1 MACAVPASGAA
12 RAKAPGFFTVTQAKG
27 KWWLIPPGGAKFI
40 SMGINCVGPS
50 DWSPIADSPKY
61 RGGELRGGTEKWAAF
76 TASRLR
82 DWGFNTIAGW
92 SDRSMWKQGMP
103 YCVSL
108 HLAAGNGHRLID
120 VWDPAYAE
128 RVGKALSEQAEGVSP
143 NDPLLI
149 GYFLDN
155 EVPWYGEAG
164 WPTGGKSLLEMYLK
178 LPEEA
183 PGRREAMAFMAG
195 KAGEPADGN
204 IGEASPAGEKKVGQ
218 GGPAG
223 KLSFEAGM
231 ALMGKPGTADEF
243 AGLVAA
249 RFMETAVS
257 AVRKR
262 DPNHLILG
270 MRFANGAPDAVVR
283 AVGAKTDVLT
293 LNWYVK
299 SGSPDPNFVDRFYL
313 LSGKPVMITE
323 YSYRAMENRTGTR
336 NSRGADV
343 TVQTQADR
351 AIRYRR
357 YVETLGALPEVV
369 GFHWFQYSDQP
380 TAGRFD
386 GEDCN
391 YGLVDHNDE
400 PYEELLAA
408 MRDLNGRIVKLH
420 GESPLKL
427 PASLDER
434 RPLPPAKVARA
445 GNAGLARGRFKPV
458 TFVDY
463 SRTMPGGKTWG
474 DDSSGCAGKLEAVGG
489 KAVFSY
495 NAGPGW
501 GCGADLMPEGGVTVN
516 ALGAR
521 RMVLRMKVPA
531 GVRYIASINED
542 GAGPADAPSFT
553 SPSGADGEQYLSPE
567 LVGSGRPADIRV
579 ELSDMRKGTGYGN
592 QAGNE
597 TVDTQG
603 MKTLGIHV
611 GGGQGPGDIEIEWIR
626 FE

>member
-1 MACAVPASGAA
+1 M
-12 RAKAPGFFTVTQAKG
+12 
-27 KWWLIPPGGAKFI
+27 
-40 SMGINCVGPS
+40 
-50 DWSPIADSPKY
+50 
-61 RGGELRGGTEKWAAF
+61 
-76 TASRLR
+76 
-82 DWGFNTIAGW
+82 
-92 SDRSMWKQGMP
+92 
-103 YCVSL
+103 
-108 HLAAGNGHRLID
+108 
-120 VWDPAYAE
+120 
-128 RVGKALSEQAEGVSP
+128 
-143 NDPLLI
+143 
-149 GYFLDN
+149 
-155 EVPWYGEAG
+155 
-164 WPTGGKSLLEMYLK
+164 
-178 LPEEA
+178 
-183 PGRREAMAFMAG
+183 
-195 KAGEPADGN
+195 
-204 IGEASPAGEKKVGQ
+204 
-218 GGPAG
+218 
-223 KLSFEAGM
+223 
-231 ALMGKPGTADEF
+231 
-243 AGLVAA
+243 VAA

-283 AVGAKTDVLT
+283 AVGARTDVLT

-299 SGSPDPNFVDRFYL
+299 SGSPDPNFVDRFFL

-351 AIRYRR
+351 AVRFRR

-427 PASLDER
+427 PVSLDER
-434 RPLPPAKVARA
+434 RPLPPAKVAQ
-445 GNAGLARGRFKPV
+445 GKGRFRPV

-463 SRTMPGGKTWG
+463 SRTSGGGKTWG
-474 DDSSGCAGKLEAVGG
+474 DNSSGCAGTLEAGGG

-495 NAGPGW
+495 DAGPGW
-501 GCGADLMPEGGVTVN
+501 GCGVDLVPGGGAPAG

-521 RMVLRMKVPA
+521 RMILRMKVPP
-531 GVRYIASINED
+531 GVRYVVSLNED
-542 GAGPADAPSFT
+542 GVGPPDSASFA
-553 SPSGADGEQYLSPE
+553 SPSGADGEQYLGPE
-567 LVGSGRPADIRV
+567 LVGNGRVSDVKIELGDIR
-579 ELSDMRKGTGYGN
+579 RGTGYGN

-603 MKTLGIHV
+603 IAIIGIHV
-611 GGGQGPGDIEIEWIR
+611 GGGQGPGAIEIERVWL
-626 FE
+626 E